1 MLWLSNGPET
11 LLEIFRKEVMYKTL
25 EYCEKLYE
33 EIKNFFYDKD
43 QYDFVIEMSDRPMGE
58 WKLIYVLSHQQM
70 SVERI
75 RISKL
80 GTGFAGFMG
89 FENQYYFYFSN
100 KVLFKTQILDTGEIV
115 EYDDRTFNEID
126 MKKVIKE
133 LKQLQGS

>member
-1 MLWLSNGPET
+1 MSKALDDSL
-11 LLEIFRKEVMYKTL
+11 
-25 EYCEKLYE
+25 KLYE
-33 EIKNFFYDKD
+33 EIKKFFYDVEE
-43 QYDFVIEMSDRPMGE
+43 YDFVIEMSDRPMCE
-58 WKLIYVLSHQQM
+58 WKLIYVLSHDQM
-70 SVERI
+70 SAERI

-126 MKKVIKE
+126 MKKVIEE